1 MQLRYVCADRSCLPI
16 PDLHTMRLLRIA
28 LLLAL
33 LLSGWLL
40 IRRAYV
46 VRSHAELSAAQI
58 ELLRQ
63 EGLAAIPSGDVPIGA
78 ILLYGDSVIGRGH
91 NTQLATGDAAGH
103 AEVNAV
109 SDAIRSFG
117 RDAFRAL
124 NRDSLLLV
132 STFEPCAMCCGMM
145 EEHHITR
152 MVFLKPKSLWSRLK
166 SDARLFRL
174 ELSRRSAGHEA
185 LQDSLFRAHPGYD
198 PRTADH

>member
-1 MQLRYVCADRSCLPI
+1 
-16 PDLHTMRLLRIA
+16 MRLFRIA
-28 LLLAL
+28 LLLVL
-33 LLSGWLL
+33 LIFGWLL

-46 VRSHAELSAAQI
+46 LRADAELTAAHI

-63 EGLAAIPSGDVPIGA
+63 EGLAAIPFGDVPIGA
-78 ILLYGDSVIGRGH
+78 ILLFGDSVIGRGH
-91 NTQLATGDAAGH
+91 NTQLANGDAAGH

-109 SDAIRSFG
+109 SDAMRSLG

-132 STFEPCAMCCGMM
+132 STFEPCAMCRGMM

-152 MVFLKPKSLWSRLK
+152 MAFLKPKSLWSRLK
-166 SDARLFRL
+166 SDGRLLRL

-185 LQDSLFRAHPGYD
+185 LQDSLFHAHPGYD